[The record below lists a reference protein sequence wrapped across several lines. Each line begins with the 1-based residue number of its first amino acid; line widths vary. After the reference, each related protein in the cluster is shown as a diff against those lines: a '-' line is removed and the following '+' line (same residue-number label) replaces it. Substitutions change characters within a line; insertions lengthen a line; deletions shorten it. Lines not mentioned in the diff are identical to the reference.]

1 MAKDTRV
8 VITGLGVISP
18 IGIGKNIFWTHL
30 ISGQCGI
37 GDITS
42 FDCSGYKMKHGCEV
56 KSFTLNEDSHADPYV
71 RMGRSSQ
78 FAIAATAMAIED
90 SGIDIDGINSKHV
103 GISIGTAGGEILV
116 GEHIYDKI
124 YQGSGR
130 LTEVKKVFAQFPCEV
145 ILANIVHKF
154 GIQGECSIFPTAC
167 SAGNYAIGHA
177 YDLIRSGRMSV
188 MIAGGVESFSK
199 IAFTGFCRLNLVSPD
214 VCRPFD
220 KNRKGLIL
228 GEGAGIMILE
238 GLENA
243 KKRNAV
249 IYGEILGYGISCDGY
264 HVTAPEPSGYGMIHA
279 MKEALTNAKTALD
292 QVNYINAHGTGTIAN
307 DKIESLAIRSLFKN
321 HADSIAISSIKSM
334 IGHTLGAASAIEAIT
349 CALSVRHDIIP
360 PTIHYETK
368 DAACDLDY
376 VPNVMREKIVNVSVN
391 NAFAFGG
398 NNTSLVI
405 AKYT

>member
-1 MAKDTRV
+1 
-8 VITGLGVISP
+8 
-18 IGIGKNIFWTHL
+18 
-30 ISGQCGI
+30 
-37 GDITS
+37 
-42 FDCSGYKMKHGCEV
+42 
-56 KSFTLNEDSHADPYV
+56 
-71 RMGRSSQ
+71 
-78 FAIAATAMAIED
+78 
-90 SGIDIDGINSKHV
+90 
-103 GISIGTAGGEILV
+103 
-116 GEHIYDKI
+116 
-124 YQGSGR
+124 
-130 LTEVKKVFAQFPCEV
+130 
-145 ILANIVHKF
+145 
-154 GIQGECSIFPTAC
+154 
-167 SAGNYAIGHA
+167 
-177 YDLIRSGRMSV
+177 

-249 IYGEILGYGISCDGY
+249 IYGEVLGYGISCDGY